1 MKTDMTAAVQA
12 QTVANDGTSAGVG
25 AGTDFDSL
33 LLFATLAAGSVFL
46 VVMLLSL
53 AGAQRATHKKK
64 SGQDGGDIGVHG
76 HASGGSGKASG
87 KDADADGDGGGDGG
101 GD

>member
-1 MKTDMTAAVQA
+1 
-12 QTVANDGTSAGVG
+12 
-25 AGTDFDSL
+25 
-33 LLFATLAAGSVFL
+33 
-46 VVMLLSL
+46 MLLSL
-53 AGAQRATHKKK
+53 AGAQRANHKKK
-64 SGQDGGDIGVHG
+64 SGHDGGDIGVHG